1 MTENYPS
8 GKKNILILGGAG
20 FIGSHLCDRLVQD
33 NHVVCVDNFITS
45 SPQNIDHLLT
55 NPNFEFIKHD
65 ITRAFDIEEYPELK
79 KFDVSI
85 QGFQE
90 IYNLACPTSPKEYN
104 KIPIETLITNSLGS
118 FNALEI
124 AKKFNAKFLHLSTSA
139 IYGDLSDVDYVREDN
154 FGNVNPVGPRSC
166 YNEGKRFAESLV
178 INYHGKE
185 GLDTKIA
192 RIFNTFGPRM
202 KIDDGRMIPDF
213 VASALL
219 KKDIVIYG
227 SETEIGSY
235 CYIDDTL
242 DALVALMASDYNGP
256 VNVGSDQAISIADM
270 AKKIINI
277 VGSDS
282 KIEFTEH
289 LPYTAKQII
298 PNVALAKSIIGWFPM
313 VSLDVGLEK
322 TIHDMKININEYQVK
337 LS

>member
-1 MTENYPS
+1 
-8 GKKNILILGGAG
+8 
-20 FIGSHLCDRLVQD
+20 
-33 NHVVCVDNFITS
+33 
-45 SPQNIDHLLT
+45 
-55 NPNFEFIKHD
+55 
-65 ITRAFDIEEYPELK
+65 
-79 KFDVSI
+79 
-85 QGFQE
+85 
-90 IYNLACPTSPKEYN
+90 
-104 KIPIETLITNSLGS
+104 
-118 FNALEI
+118 
-124 AKKFNAKFLHLSTSA
+124 
-139 IYGDLSDVDYVREDN
+139 
-154 FGNVNPVGPRSC
+154 
-166 YNEGKRFAESLV
+166 
-178 INYHGKE
+178 
-185 GLDTKIA
+185 
-192 RIFNTFGPRM
+192 M